1 MLIKVNLKV
10 MQEKDRRKKIWVGW
24 LPTWF
29 EGAMIATGQ
38 DKACLG
44 HQWRGSLALV
54 QSSLDIQRLTRTTH
68 KWKLHQGPTWLLSLT
83 TSPRAWWHV

>member
-1 MLIKVNLKV
+1 MLEMLIKVNLKV

-44 HQWRGSLALV
+44 HQ
-54 QSSLDIQRLTRTTH
+54 
-68 KWKLHQGPTWLLSLT
+68 
-83 TSPRAWWHV
+83 